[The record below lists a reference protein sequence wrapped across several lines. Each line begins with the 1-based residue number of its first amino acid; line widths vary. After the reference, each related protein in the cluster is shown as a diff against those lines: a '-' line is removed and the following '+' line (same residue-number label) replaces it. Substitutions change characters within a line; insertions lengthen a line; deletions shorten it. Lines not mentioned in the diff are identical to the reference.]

1 MRELFIY
8 YRVHHE
14 HHALL
19 LAAVKRWHVQLT
31 QRHPAL
37 KVRLLHR
44 AESPTDT
51 WMEIFATDPQ
61 LAPQGVDESMQ
72 AAIEASA
79 EALAPWTAGPRHLEV
94 FFSCAS

>member
-8 YRVHHE
+8 YRVHQE
-14 HHALL
+14 HHATLRV
-19 LAAVKRWHVQLT
+19 AVQRWHAELM

-37 KVRLLHR
+37 RARLLHR
-44 AESPTDT
+44 AESPLDT
-51 WMEIFATDPQ
+51 WMEIISTDPT

-72 AAIEASA
+72 ASIEAGA
-79 EALAPWTAGPRHLEV
+79 ESLRPWISGPRHLEV